1 MYFKS
6 IYHVHVNALKKKKKK
21 LPVARHW
28 TYDIARD
35 NRNFS
40 PTSDM
45 MHKKHSLE

>member
-1 MYFKS
+1 MQ
-6 IYHVHVNALKKKKKK
+6 LKKKKK

-35 NRNFS
+35 NRRGNRNFS